1 MRLSCCTNEHLLDQV
16 LYAAK
21 RATANGPLGDQAK
34 PAFHLVQPRGVGG
47 SVVDVVARSLRR
59 PSWPLG
65 VLVGGIVIDDKVN
78 LESFRDG
85 PVQPPQEGEELLVAV
100 MGLAFGEDRTGGD
113 IQSCR

>member
-1 MRLSCCTNEHLLDQV
+1 
-16 LYAAK
+16 
-21 RATANGPLGDQAK
+21 
-34 PAFHLVQPRGVGG
+34 
-47 SVVDVVARSLRR
+47 
-59 PSWPLG
+59 